1 MPFIETTPFSAAF
14 HDALARDPR
23 AAAELDCADA
33 AGRFARGLIR
43 AQLGREAEARA
54 DWEAGAT
61 PSCRLEIGFL
71 DLRRRL
77 DPRTLLALADEIVAA
92 EATVN
97 GGDTLLAARANH
109 LAALAENQ
117 LRRLQPATDR
127 MLDALE
133 IYERL
138 ECLPGTAQVN
148 DSLGMV
154 LASRG
159 LADLAALHYAL
170 SLADKAELGDREG
183 QAITLGNLG
192 RLALQQGRF
201 RDAIAFFKRDT
212 AIIRELK
219 NDRAEARLL
228 NDAGR
233 AHAGLEDYQ
242 AALQE
247 LTESKRLAAAGGFLD
262 IELMSLREI
271 ALVQLARGEVAA
283 AAAAVAEA
291 KGKLPAEGYMLERAA
306 LAATEGQLLAT
317 QNRGSATEHP
327 GLALLEGAVK
337 AFTEARLP
345 DLEIQTRM
353 ALAQACALK
362 GLTKS
367 AEAGYFAALKGAM
380 AEGLQRY
387 VRPIKEAL
395 AQLDVKASNIEE
407 APRPLLDRVGDA
419 EEQGYVKRARLGA
432 GAFGTVFHAFDLQAG
447 RDVALKRIH
456 LSALYDPAERDRL
469 IQSAKAELEAAA
481 SIRHPG
487 VVRVYN
493 VGTEPNGDLY
503 VVQEL
508 VKGEGLHKVM
518 TREGAKGAAEV
529 APYLLRMAQALDA
542 LHRAGVVHRDLK
554 PGNVIVKNGWQP
566 VLVDFGIAHV
576 PGRAQ
581 VAKDNLGTLEYTAP
595 EQAEGEAADARAD
608 LYALGVMAYEWLT
621 GKRPLDIPPD
631 LDQAIRVLRKQ
642 DPMPLRKVR
651 PDLPKE
657 LCDLVDQLLEKKPK
671 KRPAS
676 AAEVADRLAPLA
688 S

>member
-1 MPFIETTPFSAAF
+1 MPFIETTPFPPAF
-14 HDALARDPR
+14 RDALASDLQ
-23 AAAELDCADA
+23 AAAALDCGDA
-33 AGRFARGLIR
+33 AGRLARGLAR
-43 AQLGREAEARA
+43 LSLGREADARA
-54 DWEAGAT
+54 DFEAGGT
-61 PSCRLEIGFL
+61 PACRLEIAFL

-77 DPRTLLALADEIVAA
+77 DPKALLKLADEICAA
-92 EATVN
+92 E
-97 GGDTLLAARANH
+97 GEGSLLAARANH
-109 LAALAENQ
+109 LAGLAENQ

-127 MLDALE
+127 LLDALE

-138 ECLPGTAQVN
+138 DCRPGTAQVN

-159 LADLAALHYAL
+159 QADLAALHYAL
-170 SLADKAELGDREG
+170 SLADKGELSDREG

-233 AHAGLEDYQ
+233 AHAGLEDYE
-242 AALQE
+242 AALKE
-247 LTESKRLAAAGGFLD
+247 LAESKRLAAAGKFLD

-271 ALVQLARGEVAA
+271 ALVHLTRGELAPAA
-283 AAAAVAEA
+283 AALAEA
-291 KGKLPAEGYMLERAA
+291 KGKLPAEGYLLERAA
-306 LAATEGQLLAT
+306 LAATEGQLLVA
-317 QNRGSATEHP
+317 QGGDAEP
-327 GLALLEGAVK
+327 GFKLLEGAVK
-337 AFTEARLP
+337 SFTDARLP
-345 DLEIQTRM
+345 DLEIQTRL
-353 ALAQACALK
+353 ALAEACAAR
-362 GLTKS
+362 GLAKS

-395 AQLDVKASNIEE
+395 ARLDVKASAIEE
-407 APRPLLDRVGDA
+407 TPRPLLDRVGDA

-469 IQSAKAELEAAA
+469 VQSAKAELEAAA

-508 VKGEGLHKVM
+508 VKGEGLGKIM
-518 TREGAKGAAEV
+518 AREGAKGPAEV
-529 APYLLRMAQALDA
+529 APYLLRIAQALDA

-608 LYALGVMAYEWLT
+608 LYALGVIAYEWFT
-621 GKRPLDIPPD
+621 GRRPLDIPPD

-642 DPMPLRKVR
+642 DPVPLRKAR

-657 LCDLVDQLLEKKPK
+657 LCDLVDELLEKKPK
-671 KRPAS
+671 KRPES
-676 AAEVADRLAPLA
+676 AAAVADRLAPFA
-688 S
+688 G

>member
-1 MPFIETTPFSAAF
+1 MPFIETTPFPPAF
-14 HDALARDPR
+14 RDALASDLQ
-23 AAAELDCADA
+23 AAAALDCGDA
-33 AGRFARGLIR
+33 AGRLARGLAR
-43 AQLGREAEARA
+43 LSLGREADARA
-54 DWEAGAT
+54 DFEAGGTAA
-61 PSCRLEIGFL
+61 CRLEIAFL

-77 DPRTLLALADEIVAA
+77 DPKALLKLADEICAA
-92 EATVN
+92 E
-97 GGDTLLAARANH
+97 GEGSLLAARANH
-109 LAALAENQ
+109 LAGLAENQ

-127 MLDALE
+127 LLDALE

-138 ECLPGTAQVN
+138 DCRPGTAQVN

-159 LADLAALHYAL
+159 QADLAALHYAL
-170 SLADKAELGDREG
+170 SLADKGELSDREG

-233 AHAGLEDYQ
+233 AHAGLEDYE
-242 AALQE
+242 AALKE
-247 LTESKRLAAAGGFLD
+247 LAESKRLAAAGKFLD

-271 ALVQLARGEVAA
+271 ALVHLTRGELAPAA
-283 AAAAVAEA
+283 AALAEA
-291 KGKLPAEGYMLERAA
+291 KGKLPAEGYLLERAA
-306 LAATEGQLLAT
+306 MAATEGQLLVA
-317 QNRGSATEHP
+317 QGGDAEP
-327 GLALLEGAVK
+327 GFKLLEGAVK
-337 AFTEARLP
+337 SFTDARLP
-345 DLEIQTRM
+345 DLEIQTRL
-353 ALAQACALK
+353 ALAEACAAR
-362 GLTKS
+362 GLAKS

-395 AQLDVKASNIEE
+395 ARLDVAASAIEE
-407 APRPLLDRVGDA
+407 TPRPLLDRVGDA

-469 IQSAKAELEAAA
+469 VQSAKAELEAAA

-508 VKGEGLHKVM
+508 VKGEGLGKIM
-518 TREGAKGAAEV
+518 AREGAKGPAEV
-529 APYLLRMAQALDA
+529 APYLLRIAQALDA

-608 LYALGVMAYEWLT
+608 LYALGVIAYEWFT
-621 GKRPLDIPPD
+621 GRRPLDIPPD

-642 DPMPLRKVR
+642 DPLPLRKAR

-657 LCDLVDQLLEKKPK
+657 LCDLVDELLEKKPK
-671 KRPAS
+671 KRPES
-676 AAEVADRLAPLA
+676 AAAVADRLAPFA
-688 S
+688 G

>member
-1 MPFIETTPFSAAF
+1 MPFIETVVFPARFRP
-14 HDALARDPR
+14 ALAGGDLK
-23 AAAELDCADA
+23 ALAEQDCADA
-33 AGRFARGLIR
+33 AEHLARGLVR
-43 AQLGREAEARA
+43 LQLGREAEARA
-54 DWEAGAT
+54 DFEAGAT
-61 PSCRLEIGFL
+61 PACRLEIAFL
-71 DLRRRL
+71 DLRRRQ
-77 DPRTLLALADEIVAA
+77 DPKGLIKLADEMVAA
-92 EATVN
+92 EA
-97 GGDTLLAARANH
+97 GDSLLAARANH
-109 LAALAENQ
+109 LAGLAENQ

-127 MLDALE
+127 LLDALE

-138 ECLPGTAQVN
+138 ECRPGTAQVN
-148 DSLGMV
+148 DGLGMV

-170 SLADKAELGDREG
+170 SLADKGELSDREG
-183 QAITLGNLG
+183 LAITLGNLG
-192 RLALQQGRF
+192 RLALQQGRY
-201 RDAIAFFKRDT
+201 RDAIAFFRRDT
-212 AIIRELK
+212 AILRELR
-219 NDRAEARLL
+219 NDRAEARLK

-233 AHAGLEDYQ
+233 AFAGLEQFD
-242 AALQE
+242 AALKE
-247 LTESKRLAAAGGFLD
+247 LDEAKRLADAGGFLD
-262 IELMSLREI
+262 IWLMSLREI
-271 ALVQLARGEVAA
+271 ALVHLKRGESAPAEAA
-283 AAAAVAEA
+283 LAEA
-291 KGKLPAEGYMLERAA
+291 KARLPAEGYLLERAA
-306 LAATEGQLLAT
+306 LTATEGQLVAGRKDGT
-317 QNRGSATEHP
+317 GGDSK
-327 GLALLEGAVK
+327 GFDLLESAVK

-345 DLEIQTRM
+345 DLEIQTRI
-353 ALAQACALK
+353 ALAEACAAK

-380 AEGLQRY
+380 SEGLQRY

-395 AQLDVKASNIEE
+395 ARLDVRESAIEE
-407 APRPLLDRVGDA
+407 APRPLVDRVGDA

-432 GAFGTVFHAFDLQAG
+432 GAFGTVFHAFDLQSG
-447 RDVALKRIH
+447 RDVAFKRIH
-456 LSALYDPAERDRL
+456 LSALYDAGERDRL

-493 VGTEPNGDLY
+493 VGSEPNGDLY

-508 VKGEGLHKVM
+508 VKGEGLHKIM
-518 TREGAKGAAEV
+518 AREGAKGAAEV
-529 APYLLRMAQALDA
+529 APYLLRIAQALDA

-566 VLVDFGIAHV
+566 VLVDFGISHV

-595 EQAEGEAADARAD
+595 EQAAGEAAEAQAD
-608 LYALGVMAYEWLT
+608 LYALGVIAYEWLT
-621 GKRPLDIPPD
+621 GKRPLEIPPD
-631 LDQAIRVLRKQ
+631 LEQAVKLLRKQ
-642 DPMPLRKVR
+642 DPVPLRKLR

-657 LCDLVDQLLEKKPK
+657 LCELVDQLLEKKPK

>member
-1 MPFIETTPFSAAF
+1 MPFIETTPFPPVF
-14 HDALARDPR
+14 RDALARDLQ
-23 AAAELDCADA
+23 AAAALDCGDA
-33 AGRFARGLIR
+33 AGRLARGLAR
-43 AQLGREAEARA
+43 LSLGREADARA
-54 DWEAGAT
+54 DFEAGGT
-61 PSCRLEIGFL
+61 PACRLEVAFL
-71 DLRRRL
+71 DLRRRA
-77 DPRTLLALADEIVAA
+77 DPKALLKLADEICAA
-92 EATVN
+92 E
-97 GGDTLLAARANH
+97 GDRSLLAARANH
-109 LAALAENQ
+109 LAGLAENQ

-127 MLDALE
+127 LLDALE

-138 ECLPGTAQVN
+138 ECRPGTAQVN

-159 LADLAALHYAL
+159 QADLAALHYAL
-170 SLADKAELGDREG
+170 SLADKGELSDREG

-233 AHAGLEDYQ
+233 AHAGLEDYE
-242 AALQE
+242 AALKE
-247 LTESKRLAAAGGFLD
+247 LAESKRLAAAGKFLD

-271 ALVQLARGEVAA
+271 ALVHLTRGELAPAA
-283 AAAAVAEA
+283 AALAEA
-291 KGKLPAEGYMLERAA
+291 KGKLPAEGYLLERAA
-306 LAATEGQLLAT
+306 LAASEGQLLVA
-317 QNRGSATEHP
+317 QGGDAEP
-327 GLALLEGAVK
+327 GFKLLEGAVK
-337 AFTEARLP
+337 AFTDARLP
-345 DLEIQTRM
+345 DLEIQTRL
-353 ALAQACALK
+353 ALAEACAAR
-362 GLTKS
+362 GLAKS

-395 AQLDVKASNIEE
+395 ARLDVKASAIEE
-407 APRPLLDRVGDA
+407 TPRPLLDRVGDA

-469 IQSAKAELEAAA
+469 VQSAKAELEAAA

-508 VKGEGLHKVM
+508 VKGEGLNKIM
-518 TREGAKGAAEV
+518 AREGAKGPAEV
-529 APYLLRMAQALDA
+529 APYLLRIAQALDA

-608 LYALGVMAYEWLT
+608 LYALGVIAYEWFT
-621 GKRPLDIPPD
+621 GRRPLDIPPD

-642 DPMPLRKVR
+642 DPVPLRKAR

-657 LCDLVDQLLEKKPK
+657 LCDLVDELLEKKPK
-671 KRPAS
+671 KRPES
-676 AAEVADRLAPLA
+676 AAAVADRLAPFA
-688 S
+688 G